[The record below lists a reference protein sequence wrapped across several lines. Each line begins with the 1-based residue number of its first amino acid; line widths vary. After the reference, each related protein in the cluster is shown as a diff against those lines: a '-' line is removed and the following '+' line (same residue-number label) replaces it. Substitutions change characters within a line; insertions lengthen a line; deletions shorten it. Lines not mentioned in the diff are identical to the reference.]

1 MRRSK
6 MIKKDQGIVIG
17 LIAGFYDVQT
27 ANDIVRTRA
36 RGVFRKNKLKPTVGD
51 HVNIQIDDQ
60 GTNYLV
66 EVLPRK
72 NLIGRPALANVNHVL
87 LVMSAV
93 QPDFSLQLLDRFLTF
108 FSWQDVAV
116 SIYLSKSDLLSSSK
130 LDKIHEDLLY
140 YNDIGYQIYYSKEEV
155 ANNLIHEIA
164 NEKIW
169 TLAGQSG
176 AGKST
181 LINSLQS
188 EVKQETGAISNS
200 LNRGKHTTRTVN
212 LFPLGKGYLADTPG
226 FSAIDLTPI
235 KVKEL
240 CDYFIE
246 FKRASSNCKFRGCQ
260 HLNEPGCEVKR
271 LVEAG
276 EIKKSRYD
284 DYLLIRKEIEN
295 GRLPEYLK

>member
-66 EVLPRK
+66 EILPRK

-130 LDKIHEDLLY
+130 LNKIHEDLLY

-226 FSAIDLTPI
+226 FSAIDLTTI

-260 HLNEPGCEVKR
+260 HLNEPSCEVKR

>member
-17 LIAGFYDVQT
+17 SIAGFYDVQT

-66 EVLPRK
+66 DVLPRK

-108 FSWQDVAV
+108 FSWQGVAV
-116 SIYLSKSDLLSSSK
+116 SIYLSKSDLPSRSK
-130 LDKIHEDLLY
+130 LNKIHEDLLY
-140 YNDIGYQIYYSKEEV
+140 YNAIGYQIYYSKEEV

-164 NEKIW
+164 NKNIW

-188 EVKQETGAISNS
+188 DVKQETGAISNS

-246 FKRASSNCKFRGCQ
+246 FKKASSNCKFRGCQ

>member
-1 MRRSK
+1 

-60 GTNYLV
+60 GTNFLV
-66 EVLPRK
+66 VILPRI
-72 NLIGRPALANVNHVL
+72 NLIGRHALANVKHVL

-130 LDKIHEDLLY
+130 LNKIHEDLLY
-140 YNDIGYQIYYSKEEV
+140 YNDIGYQIYHSKEEV

-226 FSAIDLTPI
+226 FSAIDLTTI

-260 HLNEPGCEVKR
+260 HLNEPSCEVKR

>member
-51 HVNIQIDDQ
+51 HVKIQIDDQ

-108 FSWQDVAV
+108 FSWQGVAV

-130 LDKIHEDLLY
+130 LNKIHEDLLY
-140 YNDIGYQIYYSKEEV
+140 YNAIGYRIYYSQEEV

-164 NEKIW
+164 NKDIW

-188 EVKQETGAISNS
+188 DVKQETGAISNS

-246 FKRASSNCKFRGCQ
+246 FRKASSNCKFRGCQ
-260 HLNEPGCEVKR
+260 HLNEPSCEVKR

-276 EIKKSRYD
+276 KIKKSRYD

>member
-36 RGVFRKNKLKPTVGD
+36 RGVFRKKKLKPTVGD

-66 EVLPRK
+66 EILPRK

-87 LVMSAV
+87 LVISAV
-93 QPDFSLQLLDRFLTF
+93 QPDFSLQLLDRFLIF

-130 LDKIHEDLLY
+130 LNKIHEDLLY

-260 HLNEPGCEVKR
+260 HLNETSCEVKR